1 MDLILRETLKRA
13 GVWESYK
20 LKHSIVEHITM
31 DLYKHS
37 DEAARLLL
45 DDIKMNP
52 SDSHMMYL
60 LDQGMEP
67 YGEDGKVDETDP
79 HFQEWLK
86 DYVENR
92 IGEAVEY
99 MASSFTMQNGEIV
112 LYRMITA
119 PVNWVEQ
126 GGLTTRPLGVFWSW
140 DEQAAEAHWGEFN
153 NDTQQYLI
161 VASARVQDIDWAT
174 SIFANANPSYEDERE
189 VRLNDGAS
197 VTFHHV
203 YAIHNRKPVE
213 VSGHEQLVGKKLAA

>member
-20 LKHSIVEHITM
+20 IKHNIVEHITM
-31 DLYKHS
+31 DLYNHS
-37 DEAARLLL
+37 DEAERLLL
-45 DDIKMNP
+45 HDIGMNP

-60 LDQGMEP
+60 LAQGMEP
-67 YGEDGKVDETDP
+67 YGNDDEVDETDP

-86 DYVENR
+86 DYVDNR

-119 PVNWVEQ
+119 PASWVEQ

-140 DEQAAEAHWGEFN
+140 DEEAAESHWGEHHSGN
-153 NDTQQYLI
+153 QEYLI
-161 VASARVQDIDWAT
+161 VASVNPKDVDWAI

-189 VRLNDGAS
+189 VRLNDGAH
-197 VTFHHV
+197 VTFLNV
-203 YAIHNRKPVE
+203 YAIQNHKPVE
-213 VSGHEQLVGKKLAA
+213 ITGHENLIGQRLSA